1 MQYEIR
7 KHALPTYYRRAST
20 SHAQPFTVSKSCY
33 LGSEPITALHY
44 HNALEIGLCTL
55 GNGETHIGDRIYR
68 HSEGCILVAR
78 AYQPHLS
85 TTSENSAGEWT
96 WITIDPQILLSS
108 VGMTDPETA
117 LNLIRECG
125 RVTGVFE
132 RGEHKILEDAVN
144 RLITVVNRR
153 DAYSNFSASLA
164 AAEVLVTLATLS
176 KEIGERDGKTA
187 ENIHYTAILPAIE
200 YVSAHLDESENLSE
214 PSLAEMC
221 HMSVSNLRRLFNLA
235 AGISPKAFIVR
246 SRMAYAEHLLR
257 RTDLTVLEISLRVGY
272 GEVSGFNR
280 VFLRHFG
287 VSPSKYRRAF
297 GYKS

>member
-7 KHALPTYYRRAST
+7 QHTLPTYYHRANT
-20 SHAQPFTVSKSCY
+20 SGERPLTVSKSCY

-68 HSEGCILVAR
+68 HREGCILVAK

-85 TTSENSAGEWT
+85 TTSENCAGEWT
-96 WITIDPQILLSS
+96 WITVDPQILLSS

-117 LNLIRECG
+117 LTLIRESG

-132 RGEHKILEDAVN
+132 PQEHKTLEDAVN
-144 RLITVVNRR
+144 RLITVANRQ
-153 DAYSNFSASLA
+153 DSYSDFSASLA
-164 AAEVLVTLATLS
+164 AAELLITLATLS
-176 KEIGERDGKTA
+176 KEIGERDGKSE
-187 ENIHYTAILPAIE
+187 ENTHYSAILPAIE
-200 YVSAHLDESENLSE
+200 YISSHLDESENLSE
-214 PSLAEMC
+214 PNLAQMC

-257 RTDLTVLEISLRVGY
+257 RTDLTVLDISLRVGY

-287 VSPSKYRRAF
+287 ISPSKYRRAF
-297 GYKS
+297 GYKA

>member
-7 KHALPTYYRRAST
+7 KNALPTYYRRAAT
-20 SHAQPFTVSKSCY
+20 SQDLPLTVSRSCY

-44 HNALEIGLCTL
+44 HNALEIGLCSL
-55 GNGETHIGDRIYR
+55 GEGETHIDDRVYR
-68 HSEGCILVAR
+68 HYAGCILVAR

-96 WITIDPQILLSS
+96 WITLDPQILLNA

-117 LNLIRECG
+117 LTLIRECG
-125 RVTGVFE
+125 ALTGVFE
-132 RGEHKILEDAVN
+132 PNEYPTLEDAVN
-144 RLITVVNRR
+144 RLITATKRE
-153 DAYSNFSASLA
+153 DSYSDFSSKLA
-164 AAEVLVTLATLS
+164 AAEVLVTLAALS
-176 KEIGERDGKTA
+176 QGSGNKVEHTV
-187 ENIHYTAILPAIE
+187 ENSHYCAILPAIE
-200 YVSAHLDESENLSE
+200 YISSHLDESENLSE

-257 RTDLTVLEISLRVGY
+257 RSDLTVLDISLRVGY

-287 VSPSKYRRAF
+287 LSPGKYRRAF
-297 GYKS
+297 GYKP

>member
-7 KHALPTYYRRAST
+7 KNALPTYYRRAAT
-20 SHAQPFTVSKSCY
+20 SQDLPLTVSRSCY

-44 HNALEIGLCTL
+44 HNALEIGLCSL
-55 GNGETHIGDRIYR
+55 GEGETHIDDRVYR
-68 HSEGCILVAR
+68 HYAGCILVAR

-96 WITIDPQILLSS
+96 WITLDPQILLNA
-108 VGMTDPETA
+108 VGMTDPEMA
-117 LNLIRECG
+117 LTLIRECG
-125 RVTGVFE
+125 ALTGVFE
-132 RGEHKILEDAVN
+132 PNEYPTLEDAVN
-144 RLITVVNRR
+144 RLITATKRE
-153 DAYSNFSASLA
+153 DGYSDFSSKLA
-164 AAEVLVTLATLS
+164 AAEVLVTLAALS
-176 KEIGERDGKTA
+176 QGSGNKVEHTV
-187 ENIHYTAILPAIE
+187 ENSHYCAILPAIE
-200 YVSAHLDESENLSE
+200 YISSHLDESENLSE

-257 RTDLTVLEISLRVGY
+257 RSDLTVLDISLRVGY

-287 VSPSKYRRAF
+287 LSPGKYRRTL
-297 GYKS
+297 GYKP